1 MRTSIKTLL
10 STLLLLLTLSTLHA
24 GTDKVKRQHFFN
36 TNIDYELNAHF
47 SIGGSAPMGM
57 PVEIRSIEKYNPNLQ
72 VGLGVHA
79 TKWLSD
85 NTDWGVRLGVSAA
98 KLGMETRSRV
108 RNYETEVLIDNGYMK
123 GIFTGHEG
131 SKGGLVE
138 THVENTYLTFPLS
151 LVYRLSSR
159 WSLYGGAH
167 VAFTL
172 NSRFDG
178 FVSDGK
184 FYENGDMSSEPV
196 VFTKDGEASYDFSDE
211 IRKTQWGVQVGGEYR
226 YKKHL
231 IFFSHLDYD
240 INNLFKSDFKSISFS
255 LHNIYLNLGFGYR
268 F

>member
-1 MRTSIKTLL
+1 MRTFVRTLGI
-10 STLLLLLTLSTLHA
+10 TLLLLFALSALYA
-24 GTDKVKRQHFFN
+24 RTDKVKRQHFFN
-36 TNIDYELNAHF
+36 TNMDYELNAHF

-72 VGLGVHA
+72 LGLGVHA
-79 TKWLSD
+79 TKWLDDES
-85 NTDWGVRLGVSAA
+85 DWGVRLGASAA
-98 KLGMETRSRV
+98 KLGMETKARV
-108 RNYETEVLIDNGYMK
+108 KHYKTEVLMDNTYIE
-123 GIFTGHEG
+123 GIFT
-131 SKGGLVE
+131 GLVE
-138 THVENTYLTFPLS
+138 THVENTYLTVPLS

-159 WSLYGGAH
+159 WSLYGGPH

-178 FVSDGK
+178 FVSDGD
-184 FYENGDMSSEPV
+184 FYEGNDTTGNLI
-196 VFTKDGEASYDFSDE
+196 VFGNNEQASYDFSDE
-211 IRKTQWGVQVGGEYR
+211 ISKIQWGVQVGGEYR